1 MPRNDP
7 RLRAGLALVTGA
19 GSGLGRALAIELAG
33 RGLPVVGLGRRADAL
48 AETTHLAGPGFH
60 AFPCDIA
67 DFDALRAAFAKADA
81 IAPLTLL
88 INNAALYPHRDF
100 LDDGPGPEGRPVE
113 PVAGLRMNLKTVVQ
127 AAVFP

>member
-81 IAPLTLL
+81 IRAELTAKGVEL
-88 INNAALYPHRDF
+88 H
-100 LDDGPGPEGRPVE
+100 DGPSGTTWTM
-113 PVAGLRMNLKTVVQ
+113 AG
-127 AAVFP
+127 